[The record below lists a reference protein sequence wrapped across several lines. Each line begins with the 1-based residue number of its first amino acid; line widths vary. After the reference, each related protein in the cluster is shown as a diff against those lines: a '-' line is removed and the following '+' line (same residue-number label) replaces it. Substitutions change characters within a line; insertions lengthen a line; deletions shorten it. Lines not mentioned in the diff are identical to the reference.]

1 MAKLKCLKPI
11 LTEEQARQLFKSN
24 LRESRFGKL
33 ELQTGF
39 FLPCYL
45 FKVVVQNAGL
55 RQEPYLAI
63 DAMTG
68 ELDLRKFDQ
77 PPDQEEYDE
86 AESEQSGPFRL
97 DEADALA
104 ILQEHVRRMVYQ
116 QGFFRI
122 RDLSI
127 TGKLID
133 RFYILYHVAFYVRK
147 DRARMEVIDSVR
159 GQFEGAK
166 LRDLIQDWFRETAE
180 QKVKRQAG

>member
-1 MAKLKCLKPI
+1 MAKLKCLKPL
-11 LTEEQARQLFKSN
+11 LTEEQARQMFKSQF
-24 LRESRFGKL
+24 RESRYGKL
-33 ELQTGF
+33 QIHTGF

-45 FKVVVQNAGL
+45 FRVVVQNAGL
-55 RQEPYLAI
+55 RQEQYLAI

-77 PPDQEEYDE
+77 PPNQEEYDE
-86 AESEQSGPFRL
+86 AESEQFGPFRL

-104 ILQEHVRRMVYQ
+104 ILQERVRRMVYQ
-116 QGFFRI
+116 QGFFRLK
-122 RDLSI
+122 DLSI
-127 TGKLID
+127 TGKLAD

-147 DRARMEVIDSVR
+147 NRARVEVIDSMR

-180 QKVKRQAG
+180 QKAKKQVG